1 MKQISLRLEDD
12 DAALIQTLADADGRS
27 VSNYVKRVLL
37 AHTAIMRTGQ
47 EIGDGIA
54 RAMASGRR

>member
-12 DAALIQTLADADGRS
+12 DADLVQRLADADGRS

-37 AHTAIMRTGQ
+37 AHTAVARNSTRLS
-47 EIGDGIA
+47 DDIA
-54 RAMASGRR
+54 RAVASGNR

>member
-12 DAALIQTLADADGRS
+12 DAAMIQTLADADGRS

-37 AHTAIMRTGQ
+37 AHTAVARNSR
-47 EIGDGIA
+47 DLSSDIA
-54 RAMASGRR
+54 HAVASGRR